1 MPEKQLTSEQKKL
14 QEEVRKEAKKEGI
27 PQKDIEK
34 LEDIAGVIGGMGET
48 SKKVLV
54 GSVIAL
60 SGAAA
65 GALAIWSGKKA
76 FDKYKGK
83 VTVSADEL
91 GKQSSALTAARD
103 TAERQSA
110 LLNGGGRVVLR
121 NRAGQEVPLPDGVI
135 SYSVESLPVAGAPDG
150 YDSSL

>member
-65 GALAIWSGKKA
+65 GALALYGGQRFNKWYKERNEKTTTTNASKAPIIANRSEDEPEPGEEDFPLHINSG
-76 FDKYKGK
+76 D
-83 VTVSADEL
+83 
-91 GKQSSALTAARD
+91 
-103 TAERQSA
+103 
-110 LLNGGGRVVLR
+110 
-121 NRAGQEVPLPDGVI
+121 PLV
-135 SYSVESLPVAGAPDG
+135 
-150 YDSSL
+150 